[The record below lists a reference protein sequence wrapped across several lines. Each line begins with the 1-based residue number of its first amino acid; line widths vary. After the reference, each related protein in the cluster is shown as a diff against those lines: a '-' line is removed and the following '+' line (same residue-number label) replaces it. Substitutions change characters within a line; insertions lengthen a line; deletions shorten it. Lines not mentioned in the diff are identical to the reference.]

1 MRHRNIRKALLRG
14 RGQKAPRSAE
24 STRKDYRYYWEAV
37 VLAADRTKKGKRG
50 RNSLEYLVELARTEP
65 RAFAALLAEIP
76 VDAVIG
82 EAPLGLFEAHVFE
95 SDGTT
100 LVKTTSHEVS
110 DPPQH
115 TDSPFFRA
123 VVHAAEQVGEDDRG
137 RGGLRGY
144 LARLARTEPRFF
156 AKLFARAQR
165 RAIIEEEKCK
175 PIYFTYKFD
184 KPLKTVEPGDDDEEE
199 S

>member
-1 MRHRNIRKALLRG
+1 
-14 RGQKAPRSAE
+14 
-24 STRKDYRYYWEAV
+24 
-37 VLAADRTKKGKRG
+37 
-50 RNSLEYLVELARTEP
+50 LVQLARTEP

-76 VDAVIG
+76 VDVVIG
-82 EAPLGLFEAHVFE
+82 EAPAGICEVQIFD
-95 SDGTT
+95 SNDT

-123 VVHAAEQVGEDDRG
+123 VVLAAEQVGEDGRG
-137 RGGLRGY
+137 RGGFRGY

-156 AKLFARAQR
+156 AKLFVRAQR
-165 RAIIEEEKCK
+165 RAIIEEEKRK
-175 PIYFTYKFD
+175 PIFFTYKFD